1 MQNKFHFSYLFVLA
15 LFCLLM
21 GMSVFATRSCGYIMM
36 LFYSAKGKNIFWL
49 IVVAV
54 IVVIFWSIALQCI
67 SVWFPKKNKRTPVQN
82 TVQTQNRRSQVQPAK
97 ATRQSVKKQASQRE
111 EQPRMVKP
119 SQVRPARQSQP
130 VRTNRPMH
138 PQSQTRARY
147 R

>member
-1 MQNKFHFSYLFVLA
+1 MQNKFHFSYLFVLP

-21 GMSVFATRSCGYIMM
+21 GMSVFAMGSCGYIMM
-36 LFYSAKGKNIFWL
+36 LFYSAKSKNIFWL

-82 TVQTQNRRSQVQPAK
+82 TVQTQNRRSQAQPAK
-97 ATRQSVKKQASQRE
+97 ATRQSVKEPVSQRE

>member
-1 MQNKFHFSYLFVLA
+1 MQNKFHFSYLFVLP

-21 GMSVFATRSCGYIMM
+21 GMSVFAMGSCGYIMM
-36 LFYSAKGKNIFWL
+36 LFYSAKSKNIFWL

-97 ATRQSVKKQASQRE
+97 ATRQSIKEPASQRE

>member
-1 MQNKFHFSYLFVLA
+1 MQNKFHFSYLFVLP

-21 GMSVFATRSCGYIMM
+21 GMSVFAMGSCGYIMM
-36 LFYSAKGKNIFWL
+36 LFYSAKSKNIFWL

-97 ATRQSVKKQASQRE
+97 ATRQSVKEQASQRE

-138 PQSQTRARY
+138 PQSQIRARY